1 MKEKIK
7 DYLYKILC
15 IYQRIKYRIL
25 FHNFKIDP
33 WHLSGTFYCR
43 KYKTKTLEIINRI
56 KPDYYIDIG
65 CGLGEILSKV
75 DLKNKKKFGF
85 DIDNKLELA
94 IKKTKPNFYF
104 STNKKVF
111 FNLLRKK
118 IEGENKKIIV
128 SLLNFSHTITEKKLY
143 IYLNTLHKILGP
155 YILITDSVFDKSKE
169 YKYHHKSF
177 FDKQETIIEYIER
190 IDQIRS
196 LYCISFKNS
205 VIK

>member
-1 MKEKIK
+1 MKFVIK
-7 DYLYKILC
+7 YFLNKILC
-15 IYQRIKYRIL
+15 IFQRVKYRFL
-25 FHNFKIDP
+25 FYGMNIDP

-75 DLKNKKKFGF
+75 DLKNKNKFGF
-85 DIDNKLELA
+85 DIDNKLEFA
-94 IKKTKPNFYF
+94 IKKTNPNFYF
-104 STNKKVF
+104 SSDKKKF

-118 IEGENKKIIV
+118 IVGENKKIIV

-155 YILITDSVFDKSKE
+155 YILIADSVFDKSKE

-177 FDKQETIIEYIER
+177 FDKQEKIIEYIER

-205 VIK
+205 VVK